1 LDYLLK
7 PVSKDR
13 LLKTIERLEKYRE
26 EHKKIAI
33 PTTNHLNINV
43 CSDLTFYLSDKEHV
57 VDWRTA
63 KSKELFLY
71 LLLNKDRMVHKSLL
85 VDLLWEDL
93 DLERALQLLYTTI
106 YHIRRALK
114 PFNNYLKIINKS
126 ETYMLTTSKSTIDL
140 KEWESKLDS
149 LTIIE
154 DH

>member
-1 LDYLLK
+1 
-7 PVSKDR
+7 
-13 LLKTIERLEKYRE
+13 
-26 EHKKIAI
+26 
-33 PTTNHLNINV
+33 INV

-126 ETYMLTTSKSTIDL
+126 ETYMLTTSKTTIDL

-154 DH
+154 DHTVEQIEQFMKLYTDPYLIKLDYEWAEAERFRL